1 MDGKVTNTFKTIDY
15 DDRYNTFIT
24 KAIAEGREKR
34 TWDIAITGQIGG
46 KNENGIG
53 YPEDRN
59 ANLRNVSMDV
69 DWVRVF
75 TRDETEPEI
84 PEKPEYPVEK
94 FDYSRAV
101 VEKRVFDS
109 KMYWYPIP
117 ESEILQ
123 LKNWKQNPGW

>member
-1 MDGKVTNTFKTIDY
+1 MK
-15 DDRYNTFIT
+15 
-24 KAIAEGREKR
+24 
-34 TWDIAITGQIGG
+34 
-46 KNENGIG
+46 NGIG
-53 YPEDRN
+53 HPEDRN

-75 TRDETEPEI
+75 TWDGNRTRDS
-84 PEKPEYPVEK
+84 EKPEYTVEK

-109 KMYWYPIP
+109 KMYWYPIL

>member
-1 MDGKVTNTFKTIDY
+1 
-15 DDRYNTFIT
+15 
-24 KAIAEGREKR
+24 
-34 TWDIAITGQIGG
+34 
-46 KNENGIG
+46 
-53 YPEDRN
+53 
-59 ANLRNVSMDV
+59 MDV

-109 KMYWYPIP
+109 KMYWNLIP

>member
-1 MDGKVTNTFKTIDY
+1 MKMVSAIPKTGMPIC
-15 DDRYNTFIT
+15 
-24 KAIAEGREKR
+24 
-34 TWDIAITGQIGG
+34 
-46 KNENGIG
+46 
-53 YPEDRN
+53 
-59 ANLRNVSMDV
+59 
-69 DWVRVF
+69 
-75 TRDETEPEI
+75 ETEPEI